1 MIDPKALEAAARA
14 IFNGSAEEWECLP
27 LIHKL
32 VFRSQAKAAITAYL
46 QAREQEG
53 FVEVPR
59 EPTEAMLHAAMSRE
73 CSGDMYFSIYRA
85 MISAH
90 GGAE

>member
-1 MIDPKALEAAARA
+1 MIDPKALEAVSNA
-14 IFNGSAEEWECLP
+14 IDDAYDVDPRGDMTN
-27 LIHKL
+27 IHQ
-32 VFRSQAKAAITAYL
+32 VATAAITAYL

-85 MISAH
+85 MIAAH